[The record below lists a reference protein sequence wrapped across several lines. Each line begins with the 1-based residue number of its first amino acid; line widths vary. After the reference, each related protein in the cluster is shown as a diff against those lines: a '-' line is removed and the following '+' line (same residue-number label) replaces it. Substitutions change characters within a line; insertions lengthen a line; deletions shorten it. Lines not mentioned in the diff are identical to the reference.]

1 MNGTIRILSPRFDQV
16 TYEDR
21 ALNLGPPH
29 GPDCPCLM
37 DSDARAATGHVPL
50 ESEWAQRARLMRERD
65 ALLRAA
71 DEDEPGAGALLT
83 LLAFAAVALL
93 AFGFWFGVL
102 RLIER
107 FVR

>member
-21 ALNLGPPH
+21 ALTLALPH
-29 GPDCPCLM
+29 GPDCPCLACA
-37 DSDARAATGHVPL
+37 DARAAIGHRPL
-50 ESEWAQRARLMRERD
+50 ESEWAHRAHLARARH
-65 ALLRAA
+65 ALLAA
-71 DEDEPGAGALLT
+71 VEDEPDAWALPT

-93 AFGFWFGVL
+93 AFGFWYGAL